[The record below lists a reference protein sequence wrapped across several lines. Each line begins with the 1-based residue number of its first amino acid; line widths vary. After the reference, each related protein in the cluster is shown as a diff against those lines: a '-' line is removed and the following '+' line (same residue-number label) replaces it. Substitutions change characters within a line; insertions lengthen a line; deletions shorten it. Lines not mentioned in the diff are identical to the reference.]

1 MIRPVLVSFAR
12 TPIAKFRGSLSSLKA
27 PELGALATR
36 AALERTGSSDI
47 EIKEAFLGNVVSA
60 GIGQAPCRQAGKFKC
75 NSNGKFVLN
84 YSNLILI
91 LQLTYSSST
100 KFSSW
105 SRFAK

>member
-27 PELGALATR
+27 PELGAIATR

-60 GIGQAPCRQAGKFKC
+60 GIGQAPCRQAGKCGC
-75 NSNGKFVLN
+75 NSKFV
-84 YSNLILI
+84 SKSSKLILI
-91 LQLTYSSST
+91 LQSYNRPTLI
-100 KFSSW
+100 KQQI
-105 SRFAK
+105 